1 MSMFQVEGL
10 DREDYREALGVVKDE
25 MEHAIQNRL
34 NSLDKFKS
42 SQQRRRRMSFVAPM
56 NDKNVALDFEKRIA
70 ICKKFTVL
78 FKTYLVLFYSR

>member
-1 MSMFQVEGL
+1 MFQVEGL

-78 FKTYLVLFYSR
+78 FKTYLISFYSR